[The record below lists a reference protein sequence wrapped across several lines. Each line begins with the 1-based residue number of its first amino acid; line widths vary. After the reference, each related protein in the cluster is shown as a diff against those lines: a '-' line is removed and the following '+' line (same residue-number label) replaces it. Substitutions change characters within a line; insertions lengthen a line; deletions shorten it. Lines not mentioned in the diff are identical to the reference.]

1 MRKTPTLADTIR
13 EKLDGGRLPR
23 EDHIKLWARYGR
35 NRPCV
40 ACEQTILP
48 AQVEHELEFADGRIV
63 SMHIGCAG
71 LYEAE
76 RRRRGWSAQQP

>member
-63 SMHIGCAG
+63 FMHIGCAD

-76 RRRRGWSAQQP
+76 RRRGDGSGQRR